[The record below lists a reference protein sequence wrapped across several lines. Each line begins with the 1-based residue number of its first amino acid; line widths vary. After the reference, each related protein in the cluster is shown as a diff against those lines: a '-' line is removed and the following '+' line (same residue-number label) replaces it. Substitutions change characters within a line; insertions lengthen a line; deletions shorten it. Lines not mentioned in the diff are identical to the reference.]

1 MLLQE
6 VRQRKERVREK
17 YRDRQWA
24 GCEASPTDGQSF
36 KPTLSF
42 YGRDRT
48 HVVQGS
54 TLNQDSNND
63 FTLWPVLKLPAG
75 HSCYKAQYPF
85 AKAWQPFGITTASLR
100 KRKRERKGGR
110 DRELSNRCQLS
121 NRARK
126 KKMTSIHWEHKVGE
140 RLINFLMV
148 VRYSVDNFKS
158 DLWQGALYAP
168 FIRWY
173 DDYYFHVIYPAKWI
187 IYLYYFIERRARS
200 SIFNVLNH

>member
-1 MLLQE
+1 MASLIKYENFTKIESLTLSLIQHSLHSNNLPLW
-6 VRQRKERVREK
+6 VGQRIRKCWCKKWDREKREKERER

-85 AKAWQPFGITTASLR
+85 AKAWQPFGTTTASLR
-100 KRKRERKGGR
+100 RRKRERKGGR

-126 KKMTSIHWEHKVGE
+126 KKDDKHTLRTQS
-140 RLINFLMV
+140 
-148 VRYSVDNFKS
+148 
-158 DLWQGALYAP
+158 
-168 FIRWY
+168 RWK
-173 DDYYFHVIYPAKWI
+173 A
-187 IYLYYFIERRARS
+187 
-200 SIFNVLNH
+200 N